1 MNLIVQKFGGTSV
14 ANAERVRHV
23 AQIITDTY
31 EKGNAVI
38 AVVSA
43 QGDTTDDLIEKAK
56 DENVPAVLKME
67 LSNADIANAVA
78 EASGTEVRIFYSC
91 HNLSAEDFEKGETYL
106 TMMQKNADTLKEV
119 LN

>member
-1 MNLIVQKFGGTSV
+1 
-14 ANAERVRHV
+14 
-23 AQIITDTY
+23 
-31 EKGNAVI
+31 
-38 AVVSA
+38 
-43 QGDTTDDLIEKAK
+43 
-56 DENVPAVLKME
+56 ME

-106 TMMQKNADTLKEV
+106 TMMQRNADTLKEV